1 MTKVFIHQPDF
12 APWINF
18 FYRINFSDIYVVLDN
33 VQFNRRGWFNR
44 DYIKIASGK
53 EIITIPVIKKDR
65 LNTLVNQIEISYE
78 HRWIDKL
85 LKSLELNYKKSIN
98 FESSFVFFENLFKER
113 EKYLINLNLKII
125 YFVLKNLYIRKKII
139 FSSDLKLNQQK
150 ADKILEICKQLKASE
165 YITGEGSKEYLDY
178 NKFHKQNIKIR
189 DNLFFKKKYKQQH
202 GEFIPNLSIIDF
214 LFNVNNFEKKYF

>member
-1 MTKVFIHQPDF
+1 
-12 APWINF
+12 
-18 FYRINFSDIYVVLDN
+18 VLDN

-189 DNLFFKKKYKQQH
+189 DNLSFKKKYKQQH